1 MKYVLLF
8 LSVFSFLQV
17 KTQNPSG
24 KDPSFEEVISLRSV
38 GGPTISPNG
47 KFVAFTV
54 RTADWDQNEF
64 DTEIWIS
71 KDGNPAFQATQSVKG
86 SGNAP
91 NFSPDNK
98 WLAFLSDRG
107 GKNQVYVIRIE
118 GGEAFAITAEKES
131 ISDLEWHPSGTKI
144 FFTKPESEDKKKKD
158 EEKRYGGFTADDKEF
173 TLSHLWQVDF
183 NPDLRNPSE
192 LPCYQTVDSLRT
204 KAGCLD
210 LAKPKRLTEGKF
222 TVTSFKVSPDGLT
235 IAFNHQPNPL
245 INSFLKSDIS
255 LIDLKSLKVSG
266 LVTNKSTDALATWSP
281 DSKELLYTSNAS
293 DTTSNFYKNSKLFA
307 IEVNGKKVRRL
318 GTKLDEDFGGQF
330 TWLQD
335 GIYFTL
341 WNKMKRPLY
350 KINPKSGDHSVFLSS
365 PEQIFSASFSNTGNF
380 AVNAKGDDQLNEI
393 YVSSMVSPKLQS
405 VTSINDQIKNW
416 RIAKSEIVSWKSK
429 DGATIEGVLH

>member
-86 SGNAP
+86 PGNAP

-98 WLAFLSDRG
+98 LLAFLSDRG

-144 FFTKPESEDKKKKD
+144 FFT
-158 EEKRYGGFTADDKEF
+158 
-173 TLSHLWQVDF
+173 
-183 NPDLRNPSE
+183 N
-192 LPCYQTVDSLRT
+192 
-204 KAGCLD
+204 
-210 LAKPKRLTEGKF
+210 
-222 TVTSFKVSPDGLT
+222 
-235 IAFNHQPNPL
+235 
-245 INSFLKSDIS
+245 
-255 LIDLKSLKVSG
+255 
-266 LVTNKSTDALATWSP
+266 
-281 DSKELLYTSNAS
+281 
-293 DTTSNFYKNSKLFA
+293 
-307 IEVNGKKVRRL
+307 
-318 GTKLDEDFGGQF
+318 
-330 TWLQD
+330 
-335 GIYFTL
+335 
-341 WNKMKRPLY
+341 
-350 KINPKSGDHSVFLSS
+350 
-365 PEQIFSASFSNTGNF
+365 
-380 AVNAKGDDQLNEI
+380 
-393 YVSSMVSPKLQS
+393 
-405 VTSINDQIKNW
+405 
-416 RIAKSEIVSWKSK
+416 
-429 DGATIEGVLH
+429 